1 MTTEPTSESQ
11 ARRLIL
17 FAVAAMLVGW
27 GLAWSLY
34 LVRDA
39 LTLVYLSLML
49 ALGISPAISWLE
61 RQPWFGKKRKTPR
74 WAAVIVFYLAGACVA
89 VAIYLIVVPP
99 FIAQA
104 GELWT
109 KAPEYV
115 AKAQDWLVK
124 HQLQKKAF
132 TMGELLQ
139 RAPDP
144 NAAVSSV
151 LGIVHR
157 VVGFILAAFTVV
169 LLSIYFL
176 LEGET
181 LFRMYV
187 RALPKDSRGHWYK
200 VSSDVATK
208 VGAWMAGQAFLCLL
222 IGGTAALGFWLI
234 GLPYFYV
241 MALICGIGELIPI
254 VGPIMSAVPAVLV
267 AATVSPNTA
276 LITVAYLFVQQ
287 QVENNIIIPKLM
299 KSQTGVSPLIVMVAI
314 LVGGEFLGVIG
325 ALLAVPTAAVIQI
338 FIRDYLDSREPA

>member
-1 MTTEPTSESQ
+1 MTETA

-17 FAVAAMLVGW
+17 FGVAAALVGW

-61 RQPWFGKKRKTPR
+61 KQPWLGKARRTPR
-74 WAAVIVFYLAGACVA
+74 WAAVLVFYLTAAA
-89 VAIYLIVVPP
+89 ILVAIYLIVVPP

-109 KAPEYV
+109 RAPEYV
-115 AKAQDWLVK
+115 EKAQTWLVK
-124 HQLQKKAF
+124 HQLQRRTFTLQQLIEKA
-132 TMGELLQ
+132 
-139 RAPDP
+139 PSP
-144 NAAVSSV
+144 NAAVTGVIGVVNRVAGFV
-151 LGIVHR
+151 LAG
-157 VVGFILAAFTVV
+157 FTVV

-176 LEGET
+176 LDGED
-181 LFRMYV
+181 LFKIYV
-187 RALPKDSRGHWYK
+187 RALPKDARGHWWK
-200 VSSDVATK
+200 ISSDVAAK
-208 VGAWMAGQAFLCLL
+208 VGAWMGGQAFLCVL
-222 IGGTAALGFWLI
+222 IGSTAALGFWLI

-241 MALICGIGELIPI
+241 LALVCGIGELVPI
-254 VGPIMSAVPAVLV
+254 VGPITAAIPAVLV
-267 AATVSPNTA
+267 AATMGTNTA
-276 LITVAYLFVQQ
+276 LITAGYLFVQQ
-287 QVENNIIIPKLM
+287 QVENNVIIPRLM

-338 FIRDYLDSREPA
+338 FVRDYLDNRDPA

>member
-1 MTTEPTSESQ
+1 VTTENQ

-17 FAVAAMLVGW
+17 FGVAAALVGW

-34 LVRDA
+34 LVREA

-49 ALGISPAISWLE
+49 ALGISPAIAWLE
-61 RQPWFGKKRKTPR
+61 RQPWLGKKRRTPR
-74 WAAVIVFYLAGACVA
+74 WAAVIVFYLGALSLL

-109 KAPEYV
+109 RAPEYV
-115 AKAQDWLVK
+115 AKGQDWLVK

-132 TMGELLQ
+132 TMSELLA
-139 RAPDP
+139 RAPSP
-144 NAAVSSV
+144 NEAVSGV
-151 LGIVHR
+151 INVVHR
-157 VVGFILAAFTVV
+157 VAGFILAAFTVV

-176 LEGET
+176 LDGET

-187 RALPKDSRGHWYK
+187 RALPKESRGHWWK
-200 VSSDVATK
+200 ISSDVAQK
-208 VGAWMAGQAFLCLL
+208 VGAWLAGQAFLCVL
-222 IGGTAALGFWLI
+222 IGATAGIGFWLI

-254 VGPIMSAVPAVLV
+254 VGPIMSAVPAILV
-267 AATVSPNTA
+267 ASTVSVNTA
-276 LITVAYLFVQQ
+276 IITAVYLFVQQ
-287 QVENNIIIPKLM
+287 QVENNIIIPRLM
-299 KSQTGVSPLIVMVAI
+299 KSQTGVSPLVVMVAI
-314 LVGGEFLGVIG
+314 LVGAEFLGIIG

-338 FIRDYLDSREPA
+338 LIRDYLDSRDPA

>member
-1 MTTEPTSESQ
+1 MTTESH

-17 FAVAAMLVGW
+17 FAVAAILVGW

-34 LVRDA
+34 LVRNA
-39 LTLVYLSLML
+39 LTLVYLSFML
-49 ALGISPAISWLE
+49 ALGISPAIGWLE

-74 WAAVIVFYLAGACVA
+74 WAAVIVFYLGALSIL

-104 GELWT
+104 GDLWT

-132 TMGELLQ
+132 TMSELLQ
-139 RAPDP
+139 RAPSP
-144 NAAVSSV
+144 NEAVSGMIGV
-151 LGIVHR
+151 VHQ
-157 VVGFILAAFTVV
+157 VAGFILAAFTVV

-176 LEGET
+176 LDGET

-187 RALPKDSRGHWYK
+187 RALPKESRGHLWK
-200 VSSDVATK
+200 ISSDVAQK
-208 VGAWMAGQAFLCLL
+208 VGAWMAGQAFLCVL
-222 IGGTAALGFWLI
+222 IGATAGLGFWLI

-241 MALICGIGELIPI
+241 MALICAIGELIPI
-254 VGPIMSAVPAVLV
+254 VGPIMAAIPAVLV
-267 AATVSPNTA
+267 AATVSLNTA
-276 LITVAYLFVQQ
+276 MITAAYLFVQQ
-287 QVENNIIIPKLM
+287 QIENNLIIPKLM

-314 LVGGEFLGVIG
+314 IVGGEFLGVIG

-338 FIRDYLDSREPA
+338 LIRDYLDSRDPA